1 MLSTLLRPKKRRT
14 DKSPYSSPFESSPL
28 AVRNDYDQRNDNEDA
43 DDYDEDDGGED
54 DLDAPLLPIFSAAHL
69 GVCYSITCTLT
80 NADVEQQTNCP
91 YTTSPT
97 LAAY

>member
-28 AVRNDYDQRNDNEDA
+28 AVRNDYDQINDNEDA

-54 DLDAPLLPIFSAAHL
+54 DMDAPLLPIFSAAHL
-69 GVCYSITCTLT
+69 GVHYSVTCTHT
-80 NADVEQQTNCP
+80 NADAEQQTNCP
-91 YTTSPT
+91 YTTLPT